1 MTHDADGIIELDSER
16 GKPFGL
22 TSDNFAAGTYYWR
35 VDDSVYV
42 SFVHSK
48 TPGAFRHSIEAI
60 LAAGLTVKIP
70 TPLGRMQEIV
80 LKNGYQHTTEKF
92 LDEDCDVWVKTP

>member
-1 MTHDADGIIELDSER
+1 MTDDGIIELDSER

-22 TSDNFAAGTYYWR
+22 TSENFESGTYYWR

-48 TPGAFRHSIEAI
+48 APGAFRRSVEAI
-60 LAAGLTVKIP
+60 LTAGLTVK
-70 TPLGRMQEIV
+70 LVGCKRLC
-80 LKNGYQHTTEKF
+80 LKTATGTQLRSFWTKIAMF
-92 LDEDCDVWVKTP
+92 G